1 MMREGKNWETQQK
14 FIERTRKTDQQITFQ
29 QSKIYQKKREDSRRR
44 QKLKEDGMRQILEKK
59 KIQEKEVES

>member
-1 MMREGKNWETQQK
+1 MMREGKNWERQQK